1 MRFGFMAGTAL
12 ALVLAISTTAS
23 AAPQASDAMRAPQP
37 AARDYSTPGSMP
49 KPSTTMDD
57 GIRFRGTLPAS
68 SGATPLAPASNTS
81 RNEPEAKPAKP
92 VTAAKPVAAPAP
104 EQARAQAEPE
114 TSAAAPEPVAKSAPP
129 PAPVSRPIAA
139 PAPAPEPAPRQIAA
153 PAPEPAARPIAAPAP
168 VARPVAAPVRSAAVD
183 APAVNAATEAEVGNK
198 IKEIITGKQFD
209 RVVARKPDRDAIIAL
224 YQKARSFQPLWVAQG
239 AASERARDAVEYL
252 GTIEADGLDPKDYRM
267 PKLNVGSA
275 EAQAEA
281 ELKFTE
287 TLLTYARHAM
297 TGRVHFSR
305 VSPNIDYKLVF
316 DGDDVLKKIAAS
328 NDLGKTLAQFNPP
341 QPGYRLL
348 KAKYAEMR
356 DAPDESTGNRIEN
369 GPVLR
374 YTRDSKGKETVMAD
388 ARVPLVRERLGLAP
402 EPNSNYNSALAMAVG
417 KYQKANGIQVTGQLN
432 GPTIDSLNGPSRAKQ
447 LDAIVATMER
457 WRWLPRDLGKTHVEL
472 NIPDYFVR
480 VFNNG
485 EKVWQTRTVVGKPG
499 KETPL
504 LTETMKFITLNPT
517 WNVPESI
524 IYNEL
529 LPVYETS
536 DPQIFERQG
545 LKMERTADGK
555 IRVFQ
560 PPGERNALGQIR
572 FNFPNKFLVYQ
583 HDTPEKG
590 YFDHDKRAYSHGCQR
605 VQNPLKYAEVLLSY
619 ASPKTNY
626 TAEGIKKMLGGEE
639 KQLDFVNQIP
649 VHLMYQTAFV
659 DEAGKPQFREDIY
672 GLDTKLMSILKGSE
686 RQVAD
691 VAIERPADPNFKPT
705 PEQGQKLR
713 SAAGGGGGG
722 PLGWLFR

>member
-1 MRFGFMAGTAL
+1 MHSVRLGTRFGFLTGTAL
-12 ALVLAISTTAS
+12 ALILTVSTTAS
-23 AAPQASDAMRAPQP
+23 AAPQNFSQMQPPQP

-57 GIRFRGTLPAS
+57 GIRFRGSLPTS
-68 SGATPLAPASNTS
+68 SSATPLSPASNELRS
-81 RNEPEAKPAKP
+81 EPEVKPA
-92 VTAAKPVAAPAP
+92 TAAKPVSAP
-104 EQARAQAEPE
+104 EPARAQA
-114 TSAAAPEPVAKSAPP
+114 APEASVTPPEPAVKFAPP

-139 PAPAPEPAPRQIAA
+139 PAPAAE
-153 PAPEPAARPIAAPAP
+153 P
-168 VARPVAAPVRSAAVD
+168 VARPVATPAPAARPARSAAVD
-183 APAVNAATEAEVGNK
+183 APAVNAAAEAEVGNK
-198 IKEIITGKQFD
+198 IREIIAGKQFD
-209 RVVARKPDRDAIIAL
+209 RMVARKPDRDAIVAL
-224 YQKARSFQPLWVAQG
+224 YQKARNFQPLWVAQG
-239 AASERARDAVEYL
+239 AASERAKDVVEYL
-252 GTIEADGLDPKDYRM
+252 GTIETDGLDPKDYRM
-267 PKLNVGSA
+267 PKLNVGGA
-275 EAQAEA
+275 EEQAQA

-305 VSPNIDYKLVF
+305 VSPNIDYKLAF
-316 DGDDVLKKIAAS
+316 DADDVLKKVAAS

-341 QPGYRLL
+341 QLGYRAL
-348 KAKYAEMR
+348 KAKLAEMR
-356 DAPDESTGNRIEN
+356 EALDEPVSSRVEN
-369 GPVLR
+369 GPMLR
-374 YTRDSKGKETVMAD
+374 YTRDSRGKETVMAD
-388 ARVPLVRERLGLAP
+388 PRVPLLRERLGLAA
-402 EPNSNYNSALAMAVG
+402 EPNTNYNAALAMAVG
-417 KYQKANGIQVTGQLN
+417 KFQKANGIQVTGQLN
-432 GPTIDSLNGPSRAKQ
+432 SPTIEAINGPSRVKK
-447 LDAIVATMER
+447 LDAVLATMER
-457 WRWLPRDLGKTHVEL
+457 WRWMPRDLGKTHVEL

-480 VFNNG
+480 VYNNG

-499 KETPL
+499 HETPL

-583 HDTPEKG
+583 HDTPEKN
-590 YFDHDKRAYSHGCQR
+590 YFNHDKRAYSHGCQR
-605 VQNPLKYAEVLLSY
+605 VQDPLKYAEVLLSY
-619 ASPKTNY
+619 ASPNANY
-626 TAEGIKKMLGGEE
+626 TAEGIKRMLGGQE

-659 DEAGKPQFREDIY
+659 DEAGKLQFRDDIY
-672 GLDTKLMSILKGSE
+672 GLDTKLISILKGSE

-713 SAAGGGGGG
+713 SAAGGGSGGGG